1 MKTKAAILV
10 AQKKDLVIDE
20 LEIPSLD
27 VGKVLVEIKATR
39 ICGSQLGEIDGVK
52 GPDRYLPHLLG
63 HEAGGIV
70 REVGQGVTRVKEGD
84 HVVCHWRPAP
94 GISGP
99 CPTYD
104 WKGSTVNAGHITT
117 FSEYAVISESR
128 LTPIDSKYD
137 HEVSALMADTITT
150 GFGVISNDANVRI
163 GQSVCVIG
171 VGGIGLGAVLGAKL
185 AGANPIIAVDLFDQ
199 KLDLAK
205 KHGATHC
212 VNSKELNL
220 KDAIFEIIGRSE
232 VDVMIEGT
240 GKPKMIE
247 KAYELTS
254 SLGTCVL
261 YGVMG
266 FDQKISLNTL
276 PLHFG
281 KSITGSEGGQSKPHL
296 DIPRYLRMLDEGVF
310 NLDDFV
316 SHRIMLDE
324 INIGIQRMKSGE
336 SIHSMIKFY

>member
-10 AQKKDLVIDE
+10 EQNKELVIDE
-20 LEIPSLD
+20 VEIPKLD
-27 VGKVLVEIKATR
+27 HGKVLVEIKSTR

-52 GPDRYLPHLLG
+52 GPDQYLPHLLG

-70 REVGQGVTRVKEGD
+70 REVGPLVTRVKEGE

-99 CPTYD
+99 CPTYE
-104 WKGSTVNAGHITT
+104 WNGSAVNAGHITT

-128 LTPIDSKYD
+128 LTPIDAKYGHD
-137 HEVSALMADTITT
+137 VSALMADTITT
-150 GFGVISNDANVRI
+150 GFGIISNDAKVRI

-171 VGGIGLGAVLGAKL
+171 IGGIGLGAVLGAKL
-185 AGANPIIAVDLFDQ
+185 AGAHPIIAVDLFDH

-212 VNSKELNL
+212 INSKEIKI
-220 KDAIFEIIGRSE
+220 KDAISEIIGRPE
-232 VDVMIEGT
+232 VAVMIEGT
-240 GKPKMIE
+240 GSPEVIE

-254 SLGTCVL
+254 EQGTCVL
-261 YGVMG
+261 FGVMR
-266 FDQKISLNTL
+266 FDQKVSLNTL

-281 KSITGSEGGQSKPHL
+281 RTLTGSEGGQSQPHL
-296 DIPRYLRMLDEGVF
+296 DIPRYLRMMDDGAF

-316 SHRIMLDE
+316 VTAANSKM
-324 INIGIQRMKSGE
+324 
-336 SIHSMIKFY
+336 